1 MAQRAKR
8 EKLKLVMGLIAPSG
22 AGKTLGALMT
32 AYGMM
37 SKAYPEL
44 DEFDVWG
51 KIGVVDTEH
60 ERSKVYVDREFGD
73 FKVGEFWWEGVK
85 APFTVD
91 AYNRAI
97 QSLKKEGVEVVIID
111 SLSHAWAGEGGILE
125 QHGQMSGNSFQN
137 WGKLAPET
145 STLVR
150 HLTANNVHI
159 ISTLRTKQ
167 EYVVETNEQGKAV
180 PRKVGLKPV
189 QKDDMEY
196 EFMINLSIDMS
207 HVAEATKDNSGLFEG
222 QRFKI
227 TPEVGEKLY
236 EWLELGVDVKGREE
250 AERQGY
256 LAALRSLFEIYGD
269 PVGKKLD
276 EFSFKLRNTPV
287 EEFNHA
293 QMKRALEVVN
303 IMIEQEKLE
312 PVKVEG

>member
-1 MAQRAKR
+1 M
-8 EKLKLVMGLIAPSG
+8 I
-22 AGKTLGALMT
+22 

-37 SKAYPEL
+37 KKAHPEL

-73 FKVGEFWWEGVK
+73 FKVGEFWWEGIK

-91 AYNRAI
+91 AYHRAI

-137 WGKLAPET
+137 WGKLAPEN

-150 HLTANNVHI
+150 HLTTNNVHMI
-159 ISTLRTKQ
+159 DTLRTKQ

-250 AERQGY
+250 EERKGY
-256 LAALRSLFEIYGD
+256 LAAINTIKELYGE
-269 PVGKKLD
+269 PIEKLLG
-276 EFSFKLRNTPV
+276 ELSFKLRNTPV
-287 EEFNHA
+287 EDFNHA
-293 QMKRALEVVN
+293 QMKRALELVN
-303 IMIEQEKLE
+303 LKVETEKLE